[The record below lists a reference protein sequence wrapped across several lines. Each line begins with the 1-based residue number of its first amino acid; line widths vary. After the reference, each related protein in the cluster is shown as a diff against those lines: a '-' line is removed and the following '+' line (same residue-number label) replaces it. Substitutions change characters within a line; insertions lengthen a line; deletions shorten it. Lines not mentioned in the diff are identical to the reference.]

1 MELVTTGSD
10 VTTQYINASGDV
22 SHNLLLG
29 ILRNLT
35 KEGMSHKMLKTSMF
49 VVLVACGIFFLF
61 TGKWIPCY
69 DVTWKQVYKVFWS
82 MIDFICE
89 VCHVSGHQCRFRSR
103 APPDNTNTSLI
114 ILDNID
120 SDINR

>member
-1 MELVTTGSD
+1 VELVTTGSD

-61 TGKWIPCY
+61 TGK
-69 DVTWKQVYKVFWS
+69 
-82 MIDFICE
+82 
-89 VCHVSGHQCRFRSR
+89 
-103 APPDNTNTSLI
+103 
-114 ILDNID
+114 
-120 SDINR
+120 